1 MPRPLRLN
9 VCGVPQHIVQRGI
22 NRADCFYHAV
32 DYRRYLIH
40 LHQFSIK
47 FDCDVH
53 AYALMTNHVHL
64 LVTPNSIGAISR
76 MMHAIG
82 THYVSYVNRQYG
94 RTGTLWSGRHKASLV
109 DSEHYLFRC
118 YRYIEQ
124 NPLRARMVVDMADYP
139 WSSYRCNALGSFDPI
154 VTPHSVYLDLG
165 PTADARRVT
174 YRSIASERLEDKDL
188 EILRIALNQ
197 QKPLR

>member
-1 MPRPLRLN
+1 LN
-9 VCGVPQHIVQRGI
+9 LYGVPQHIVQRGI
-22 NRADCFYHAV
+22 NRADCFFHAV

-47 FDCDVH
+47 FGCDVH
-53 AYALMTNHVHL
+53 AYALMTNHVHV

-82 THYVSYVNRQYG
+82 THYVAYVNRRYD

-109 DSEHYLFRC
+109 DSEQYLLRC

-124 NPLRARMVVDMADYP
+124 NPVRARMVPDMGDYP

-154 VTPHSVYLDLG
+154 VTPHRLYLGLG
-165 PTADARRVT
+165 ATEDTRLAA
-174 YRSIASERLEDKDL
+174 YRAIATEHLAEQDL
-188 EILRIALNQ
+188 EILRVALNQ
-197 QKPLR
+197 QRPLR